1 MNKKQYEEKRKE
13 LLAKMKA
20 AIEAENVEEAQAA
33 NEEVKKLDAKFQ
45 ALAAAQANYA
55 ALNGT
60 ERPAAVPEIPTALN
74 SAGVPGVDMAANMKA
89 EAEKKA
95 AEEKLYVNAF
105 AHYMMGVQMS
115 ADEQKI
121 FDAKN
126 EAGVTSTKN
135 NRIVVPTTVQ
145 DGIWHEI
152 EELHPIIADTRYT
165 RIPGDIDILIE
176 DTVGDDGDWY
186 DEDTAVVAEKV
197 KTGKVTL
204 KGHELA
210 KAVSISWKL
219 KKMSIDDF
227 IAYIQTRIAE
237 KMSNAIANAIVNGR
251 GETGTP
257 QNPVPGVP
265 TGVITKLEA
274 ENGTPQVVSY
284 TAADG
289 ITYRKMTDFMAVM
302 KSGYKTGAKIY
313 AKSTTIWK
321 QLANIVDEMGR
332 PIFIADATSG
342 GVGRIFGVLVVEE
355 DAVPEDNVMMGNM
368 SRGYA
373 MNVNEDVS
381 MYFEDHMKERTT
393 DYMGYSLVD
402 GTVRTTKAFAYL
414 KKSS

>member
-1 MNKKQYEEKRKE
+1 MGKKQYETKRAQ
-13 LLAKMKA
+13 LLAEMKA
-20 AIEAENVEEAQAA
+20 AIEAEDVAKAQAA
-33 NEEVKKLDAKFQ
+33 NEEIKKLDAKFQ
-45 ALAAAQANYA
+45 ALAEAKANFA
-55 ALNGT
+55 ALNGMD
-60 ERPAAVPEIPTALN
+60 RPAAVPEIPGALN

-105 AHYMMGVQMS
+105 AHYMMGTQMS

-126 EAGVTSTKN
+126 EAGVTNTKN

-152 EELHPIIADTRYT
+152 EELHPIIADTKYT

-176 DTVGDDGDWY
+176 ETAGDDGAWY

-210 KAVSISWKL
+210 KAVSVSWKL
-219 KKMSIDDF
+219 KKMSIDSF

-237 KMSNAIANAIVNGR
+237 KMANAIANALVNGR
-251 GETGTP
+251 GETGTTE
-257 QNPVPGVP
+257 NPAPGVP

-274 ENGTPQVVSY
+274 EKDTPQVVTY
-284 TAADG
+284 AEATG
-289 ITYRKMTDFMAVM
+289 ITYKKMTDFMAVM

-402 GTVRTTKAFAYL
+402 GTVRTAKAFAYL